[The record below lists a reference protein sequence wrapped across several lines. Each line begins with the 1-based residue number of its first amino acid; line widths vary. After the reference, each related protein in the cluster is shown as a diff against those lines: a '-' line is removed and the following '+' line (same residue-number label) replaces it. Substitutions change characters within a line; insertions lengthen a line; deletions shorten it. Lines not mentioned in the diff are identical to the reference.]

1 MLAMKNKMDLSFGI
15 AISSSLQIALFVAPV
30 LIFLSYAFGRP
41 MDLEFTLPEVV
52 AVVVSVYILFQISSD
67 GETNWI
73 EGIQL
78 LSLYLILG
86 ILFFYL
92 PEPAHAAP

>member
-1 MLAMKNKMDLSFGI
+1 
-15 AISSSLQIALFVAPV
+15 V

-41 MDLEFTLPEVV
+41 TDLEFTLPEVV
-52 AVVVSVYILFQISSD
+52 VVSGYVLFQISSD
-67 GETNWI
+67 GETKWI

-92 PEPAHAAP
+92 PEPAHTAP

>member
-1 MLAMKNKMDLSFGI
+1 M
-15 AISSSLQIALFVAPV
+15 
-30 LIFLSYAFGRP
+30 
-41 MDLEFTLPEVV
+41 
-52 AVVVSVYILFQISSD
+52 VSVYILFQISSD

-92 PEPAHAAP
+92 PEPAHTRTLGFARFSRTTFDRKAQAFDEEAKTDVRSTGRESLRRYRRRVRRREARAQT